1 MQALID
7 IKIKNKSFGARH
19 ASLVNRKRRMVLIPI
34 FFFFFSMHSVTPS
47 LYAIWAH
54 VIGRHRIFP
63 VKKDKDS
70 MFFWGKKKKKIQ
82 AKYDMG

>member
-1 MQALID
+1 
-7 IKIKNKSFGARH
+7 
-19 ASLVNRKRRMVLIPI
+19 
-34 FFFFFSMHSVTPS
+34 MHSVTPS